1 MAYGSNYGYPMYQ
14 QQYQQP
20 PQDQLAQLRGMQY
33 QQQMQP
39 PAQPQMLQQGPTW
52 VQGEAGAKSYIVAPN
67 TTVILLDIETP
78 GRMYIK
84 STNQAGMP
92 SMQAYEYTE
101 VNQTPQIA
109 PRADDMQKQFVTR
122 EEYDAKIAEL
132 TSRLNMMVPFTVP
145 TSEGGTAH
153 E

>member
-1 MAYGSNYGYPMYQ
+1 MAYGSNYGYPMYP
-14 QQYQQP
+14 QQYQLP

-39 PAQPQMLQQGPTW
+39 TMQPQMLQQGQTW

-67 TTVILLDIETP
+67 TTVILLDSETP

-92 SMQAYEYTE
+92 SMKAYEYTE
-101 VNQTPQIA
+101 VSQTPQTV

-122 EEYDAKIAEL
+122 AEYDAKIAEIIA
-132 TSRLNMMVPFTVP
+132 RMNMMVPVTAP
-145 TSEGGTAH
+145 TNEGGTAH